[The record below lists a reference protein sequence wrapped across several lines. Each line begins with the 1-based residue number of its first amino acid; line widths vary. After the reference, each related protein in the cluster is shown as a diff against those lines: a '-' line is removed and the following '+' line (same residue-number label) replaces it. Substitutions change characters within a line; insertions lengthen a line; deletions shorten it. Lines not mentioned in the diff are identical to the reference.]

1 MTFSKQTWQTTALAL
16 AGSLLVVAAAFRAA
30 AQERPY
36 RAEILERKLICKEP
50 GRYIGW
56 PTIARLRSG
65 RLVVAFSGERDEH
78 VCPWGVT
85 QIVWSDDA
93 GATWSRPVTV
103 NNTPLDDRDAGI
115 VQTRRGTLILSWFT
129 SLAFADSASLAN
141 HPFWKRHLSKI
152 GPETRRT
159 WLGSWIRRSE
169 DGGTTWGPPI
179 RVHVSAPHGPIQ
191 LRDGRLLYV
200 GIGQVDSQ
208 KVIGVDV
215 SEDDGRTWSLLATIK
230 PAPEDTI
237 DYFWE
242 PHVAELPSGKLVA
255 MFRYEPKQRE
265 DCHLRQA
272 ESVDGGK
279 TWAVA
284 HATPIWGYP
293 PHLLTLQNGWL
304 LVSYGRRK
312 EPFGERAC
320 VSRDGGVTWDVDNE
334 LVLSRAILEKGG
346 GDMGYPSSVQL
357 PDGSIWTVYYEV
369 HKPGEKPSLMGTHW
383 RLVTSGKSR

>member
-1 MTFSKQTWQTTALAL
+1 MTVLKNYPPLAASVL
-16 AGSLLVVAAAFRAA
+16 VAGLLSVAFPLHTV
-30 AQERPY
+30 AQDPPY

-65 RLVVAFSGERDEH
+65 RLVIAFSGERDEH

-85 QIVWSDDA
+85 QLVWSDDD
-93 GATWSRPVTV
+93 GLTWSQPITV

-115 VQTRRGTLILSWFT
+115 IETQRGTLILSWFT
-129 SLAFADSASLAN
+129 SLAFADSAGLAN
-141 HPFWKRHLSKI
+141 HPSWRRHFSKI
-152 GPETRRT
+152 GPETQRT

-169 DGGTTWGPPI
+169 DGGATWGPPI

-200 GIGQVDSQ
+200 GIGEADSQ

-215 SEDDGRTWSLLATIK
+215 SQDDGRTWRLLATIK

-237 DYFWE
+237 DYYWE

-255 MFRYEPKQRE
+255 MFRYQPKRRE

-272 ESVDGGK
+272 ESTDGGK
-279 TWAVA
+279 TWTVA

-293 PHLLTLQNGWL
+293 PHLLNLQNGWL

-312 EPFGERAC
+312 EPYGERAC
-320 VSRDGGVTWDVDNE
+320 VSRNGGVTWDVDGE
-334 LVLSRAILEKGG
+334 MPLSEAILEKGG

-357 PDGSIWTVYYEV
+357 PDGTIWTVYYEV

-383 RLVTSGKSR
+383 RLVLSGEAR